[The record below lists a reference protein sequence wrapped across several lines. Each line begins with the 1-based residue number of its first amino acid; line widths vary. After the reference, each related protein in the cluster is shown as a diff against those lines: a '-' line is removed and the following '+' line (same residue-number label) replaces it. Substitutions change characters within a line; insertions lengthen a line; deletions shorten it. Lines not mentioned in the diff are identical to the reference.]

1 MIFVRCI
8 GLSGGSSGV
17 VGLELLG
24 VIDVTMIAI
33 GIRVEDC
40 AMCRHDRH
48 DEDVDV

>member
-1 MIFVRCI
+1 M
-8 GLSGGSSGV
+8 